1 MLARELALGV
11 GKETFQRP
19 LVQPLSHLYQKISTS
34 STGRVVSSYLLR
46 VSEDFDLDQN
56 LVRYAGK
63 EVGNPQICQ
72 SHSDS
77 HQ

>member
-34 STGRVVSSYLLR
+34 STGRVVSSYLLT
-46 VSEDFDLDQN
+46 VSVDFGCDQN
-56 LVRYAGK
+56 LVRDAGK
-63 EVGNPQICQ
+63 EDGNPQICR
-72 SHSDS
+72 SHSET